1 LETPRVFAVS
11 KAIEVCKIPWG
22 LDGPPTRTGSLDVES
37 ENVLHSDVLEEKTWP
52 LLTHTI
58 RKPSDETVYITYL
71 DGNCNE
77 SYPNERMK

>member
-1 LETPRVFAVS
+1 LGSIGLGDDGGEA
-11 KAIEVCKIPWG
+11 AIGKQGVGRPTHTNWIAGRGIRKR
-22 LDGPPTRTGSLDVES
+22 PPLQC
-37 ENVLHSDVLEEKTWP
+37 P

-58 RKPSDETVYITYL
+58 RKSSDEIVYIIYL

>member
-1 LETPRVFAVS
+1 
-11 KAIEVCKIPWG
+11 
-22 LDGPPTRTGSLDVES
+22 VES
-37 ENVLHSDVLEEKTWP
+37 ENVLHFDVLEEKTCP
-52 LLTHTI
+52 LFTHTI